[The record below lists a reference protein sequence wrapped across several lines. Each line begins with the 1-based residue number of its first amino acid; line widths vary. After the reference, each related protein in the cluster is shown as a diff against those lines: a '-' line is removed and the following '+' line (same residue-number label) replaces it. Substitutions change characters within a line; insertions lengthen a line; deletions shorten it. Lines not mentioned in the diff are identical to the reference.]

1 MITRWVLGLAS
12 VMGFIGC
19 KVYGTEVVW
28 GADSPLSCR
37 LLLPACSFPS
47 SGGWCRAGWAL
58 CSCCARSIVVGAA
71 CCSGDMVTWGVEFHG
86 DGGVS
91 PLWIE
96 LVCDVSMVPVG
107 RSAEVESQ
115 GWLFLRWE
123 AVRPFARFCARGDFC
138 WDAFGAEADKL
149 SGRCCA
155 ASACSISCWR

>member
-1 MITRWVLGLAS
+1 MCWVLGLTL
-12 VMGFIGC
+12 MLGFIGC
-19 KVYGTEVVW
+19 RVHWAKTAL
-28 GADSPLSCR
+28 GADSPPSCS

-71 CCSGDMVTWGVEFHG
+71 YYSGGMVVWGVEFHG

-91 PLWIE
+91 PSWIE

-107 RSAEVESQ
+107 RSAAVESP

-123 AVRPFARFCARGDFC
+123 AVRLFARFCACGGFC
-138 WDAFGAEADKL
+138 WDAFGAEAD
-149 SGRCCA
+149 
-155 ASACSISCWR
+155 